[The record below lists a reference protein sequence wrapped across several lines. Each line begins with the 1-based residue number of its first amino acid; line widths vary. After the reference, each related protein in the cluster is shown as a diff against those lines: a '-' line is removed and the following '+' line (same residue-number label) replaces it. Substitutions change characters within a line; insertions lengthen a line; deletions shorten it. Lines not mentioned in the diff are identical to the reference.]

1 MSIEIINVL
10 LRGHDDR
17 YALCEIISAFIPRVK
32 LQVVADIPAQG
43 DYVISE
49 LTEKNGICS
58 YKTVIYYKGQLR
70 EHTTLGN
77 RRHKSFVKLSFY
89 DCALGMM
96 ESFLPWGALTGIRP
110 AKIARAYLSQ
120 GLSPV
125 QARQRFADDYRT
137 SGEKA
142 DLAIR
147 VAQTELEVLAD
158 KNPNAVSLYIGI
170 PFCPTRCLY
179 CSFTSQSIKFTSKF
193 VEPYLEALKK
203 EIAYTA
209 KIARELGVSIE
220 TIYMGGGTPTSLTAP
235 QMDNLLT
242 CLEQHFDLTQAKE
255 FTIEAGRP
263 DTIDMEK
270 LRVMRGHG
278 VDRISINPQTMNQKT
293 LNLIGRSHTPQ
304 DIIDSYE
311 LAVQAGFSS
320 INMDLIAGLPDE
332 TVEHFSHTL
341 EEVEKLDPT
350 SVTVHTMCI
359 KRSSFLA
366 EQYDMYDLSGAE
378 VVNAMLN
385 LAAEDMAAHG
395 RHPYYLYRQKNMLG
409 NLENVGYCK
418 KGHENRYNIYIM
430 EEVQSILALG
440 AGASTKLVE
449 GDLIRRV
456 YNVKEVS
463 EYVGRIDEMLHR
475 KDGIIKEMKA

>member
-1 MSIEIINVL
+1 MSVESIPVI

-32 LQVVADIPAQG
+32 LNVVQDVPNEG
-43 DYVISE
+43 DYVLSE
-49 LTEKNGICS
+49 LTEKNGACS
-58 YKTVIYYKGQLR
+58 YKTVIYYKGQKR
-70 EHTTLGN
+70 EHTTVGD

-96 ESFLPWGALTGIRP
+96 DSFLPWGALTGIRP
-110 AKIARAYLSQ
+110 AKIARAYLQ
-120 GLSPV
+120 AGLSPA
-125 QARQRFADDYRT
+125 QARDRFAQEYRT
-137 SGEKA
+137 SGKKA
-142 DLAIR
+142 DLAIE
-147 VAQTELEVLAD
+147 VAQTELKILKNMD
-158 KNPNAVSLYIGI
+158 KNAVSLYIGI

-179 CSFTSQSIKFTSKF
+179 CSFTSQSIKFTSQF
-193 VEPYLEALKK
+193 VEPYLKALKK

-209 KIARELGVSIE
+209 EKARNLGLTIE
-220 TIYMGGGTPTSLTAP
+220 TVYMGGGTPTSLTAS
-235 QMDNLLT
+235 QMDGLLDS
-242 CLEQHFDLTQAKE
+242 LFAHFDLSDRKE

-263 DTIDMEK
+263 DTIDVEK
-270 LRVMRGHG
+270 LRVMRNYG
-278 VDRISINPQTMNQKT
+278 VDRISINPQTMNQRT

-304 DIIDSYE
+304 DIIDSYA
-311 LAVQAGFSS
+311 LAIAAGFPS

-332 TVEHFSHTL
+332 TVEDFAHTL
-341 EEVEKLDPT
+341 SEVEKLNPS

-378 VVNAMLN
+378 TVNAMLE
-385 LAAEDMAAHG
+385 LAAHDMEAHG

-418 KGHENRYNIYIM
+418 PGHENRYNIYIM

-440 AGASTKLVE
+440 AGASTKIVKD
-449 GDLIRRV
+449 DLIRRV

-475 KDGIIKEMKA
+475 KDELL

>member
-1 MSIEIINVL
+1 MSNECITVI

-32 LQVVADIPAQG
+32 LNVVEDIPAEG
-43 DYVISE
+43 DYVLSE
-49 LTEKNGICS
+49 LTEKNGACS
-58 YKTVIYYKGQLR
+58 YKTVIYYKGQKR
-70 EHTTLGN
+70 EHTTTGN

-89 DCALGMM
+89 DCALGLLD
-96 ESFLPWGALTGIRP
+96 SFLPWGALTGIRP
-110 AKIARAYLSQ
+110 AKIARAYLQS
-120 GLSPV
+120 GLSPA
-125 QARQRFADDYRT
+125 QARERFAADYRT
-137 SGEKA
+137 SGKKA
-142 DLAIR
+142 DLAIG
-147 VAQTELEVLAD
+147 VAQTELQILDSMD
-158 KNPNAVSLYIGI
+158 KNAVSLYIGI

-179 CSFTSQSIKFTSKF
+179 CSFTSQSIKFTAKF

-209 KIARELGVSIE
+209 KKAREHGLIIE
-220 TIYMGGGTPTSLTAP
+220 TVYMGGGTPTSLTAS
-235 QMDNLLT
+235 QMDGLLDS
-242 CLEQHFDLTQAKE
+242 LFSHFDLSSRKE

-263 DTIDMEK
+263 DTIDAEK
-270 LRVMRGHG
+270 LRVMRSYG
-278 VDRISINPQTMNQKT
+278 VDRISINPQTMNQRT

-304 DIIDSYE
+304 DIIDSYA
-311 LAVQAGFSS
+311 LATAAGFPS

-332 TVEHFSHTL
+332 TVDDFAHTL
-341 EEVEKLDPT
+341 SEVEALNPS

-366 EQYDMYDLSGAE
+366 EQYDMYDLSSAE
-378 VVNAMLN
+378 TVNAMLE
-385 LAAEDMAAHG
+385 LAAQDMAAHG
-395 RHPYYLYRQKNMLG
+395 RHAYYLYRQKNMLG

-418 KGHENRYNIYIM
+418 PGHENRYNIYIM

-440 AGASTKLVE
+440 AGASTKIVE
-449 GDLIRRV
+449 DDLIRRV

-475 KDGIIKEMKA
+475 KDDVL